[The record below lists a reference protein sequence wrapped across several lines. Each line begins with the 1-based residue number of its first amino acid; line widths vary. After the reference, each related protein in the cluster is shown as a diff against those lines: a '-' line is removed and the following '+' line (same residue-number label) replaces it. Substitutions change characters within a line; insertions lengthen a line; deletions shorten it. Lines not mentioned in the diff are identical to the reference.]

1 MRCLMSILRDSIV
14 GDIVIHIDELRNA
27 MRVNDEILEG
37 MYEDLS
43 SVKNEMSELRSEVE
57 YLKGIKQQYDYLLN
71 SLDNIQPQ
79 SSFLNK

>member
-57 YLKGIKQQYDYLLN
+57 YLKGIKLQYDDLLN

>member
-43 SVKNEMSELRSEVE
+43 SVKL
-57 YLKGIKQQYDYLLN
+57 
-71 SLDNIQPQ
+71 SLIHI
-79 SSFLNK
+79 